1 MRRSIIRRWRQ
12 FTILIG
18 IVSLSVLGAACSG
31 GPDDEE
37 VDNDKDPNQS
47 ELNVRVLEV
56 GGDPIEDA
64 SVMVGDQAADTSQDG
79 SVSFELAAGQWRP
92 RVDAEGYAAGAR
104 EIDLPADISLERTIH
119 LMPMGDPHEFDAST
133 ESDVFENRVRLSIP
147 GGALQD
153 ADGNDYTGTAQAHIA
168 PLNPST
174 DEDAAMP
181 TPLSGILEG
190 DEEPTPMESMF
201 MADIEL
207 TTDDGEPLSLK
218 DGSQATLEFVLPDDL
233 QEDYSS
239 GDQIEAYFFD
249 EAAGIWKQDGM
260 GEVIESTYAA
270 GKLAWEVDVDH
281 FTWWNCDAPWT
292 DKNCV
297 QVEVVGQSS
306 GDPVEYA
313 QVYADGVSYNGTTS
327 GSTGSIGE
335 ACVNFKKNSTVELKA
350 QRPLGLSTVSSNVTQ
365 ISGSST
371 AATCDGQGS
380 GNCQQVQVTV
390 PEPTCLSG
398 RVVDDSGS
406 PVDGADV
413 TGRFSGP
420 NGTATAHADTDSNGE
435 YCLKVPRQAQVD
447 VSASYFESGTFR
459 STSTQVTASG
469 SASSC
474 GGGSCTSVSDL
485 NPQPSASGCIDGD
498 VLVNRG
504 TANPSPAA
512 AGTNVYMFAGTSELV
527 IDCSKPPSQWGDL
540 LSQAVTDGN
549 GEYCLNAPVGAEQLI
564 AVAGKCNSSASD
576 PKSCINE
583 QPVGVGVSQAASCG
597 SGNCVQPQESVYLR
611 DTCGEGP

>member
-1 MRRSIIRRWRQ
+1 M
-12 FTILIG
+12 LVG
-18 IVSLSVLGAACSG
+18 IVSFTLLGIACSG
-31 GPDDEE
+31 GPDDEQKDE
-37 VDNDKDPNQS
+37 DPNA
-47 ELNVRVLEV
+47 NPINIRVLEV
-56 GGDPIEDA
+56 SGEPIEDA
-64 SVMVGDQAADTSQDG
+64 SVMIGEQAAETDADG
-79 SVSFELAAGQWRP
+79 YTSFELEPGQWRP
-92 RVDAEGYAAGAR
+92 RVDAKGYSAGAA
-104 EIDLPADISLERTIH
+104 EIDLPSGVSIERTIH
-119 LMPMGDPHEFDAST
+119 LMPMGEPHEFDAST
-133 ESDVFENRVRLSIP
+133 ETEVFENRVRLSIP
-147 GGALQD
+147 AGALKD
-153 ADGNDYTGTAQAHIA
+153 ADGNDYTGTAEAHMA

-174 DEDAAMP
+174 DDDAAMP

-207 TTDDGEPLSLK
+207 TTEDGEPLSLK
-218 DGSQATLEFVLPDDL
+218 DGSEATLEFVLPDDL
-233 QEDYSS
+233 QEDFTT
-239 GDQIEAYFFD
+239 GDEIEAYFFD

-313 QVYADGVSYNGTTS
+313 QVYADGVSYNGMTS
-327 GSTGSIGE
+327 GSTGSSGE
-335 ACVNFKKNSTVELKA
+335 ACVNFKKNSNVELKA

-398 RVVDDSGS
+398 RVIDDSGN

-413 TGRFSGP
+413 KGRFSGP
-420 NGTATAHADTDSNGE
+420 NGKATAHADTDSNGE
-435 YCLKVPRQAQVD
+435 YCLEVPRQAQVD

-459 STSTQVTASG
+459 STSTQVTASS

-474 GGGSCTSVSDL
+474 GSGSCTSVSDL
-485 NPQPSASGCIDGD
+485 NPQPSSSGCVKGE
-498 VLVNRG
+498 VMVNRG
-504 TANPSPAA
+504 ASNRSAAA
-512 AGTNVYMFAGTSELV
+512 AGTNVYLFAGTSGPV
-527 IDCSKPPSQWGDL
+527 IDCTQRPSQWGDL
-540 LSQAVTDGN
+540 LGQAVTNGS
-549 GEYCLNAPVGAEQLI
+549 GEYCLDAPVGAEQLI
-564 AVAGKCNSSASD
+564 AVAGKCNSSAAD
-576 PKSCINE
+576 PRTCVSE
-583 QPVGVGVSQAASCG
+583 QPIGVGVSQTASCG
-597 SGNCVQPQESVYLR
+597 SGSCVKPQEAVHLR
-611 DTCGEGP
+611 DACGEGP